1 MSKQQP
7 EPGKF
12 YDPETHQWV
21 ETAPQ
26 QEAEQ
31 DAGTDEATTEPK
43 E

>member
-1 MSKQQP
+1 MSKTQP

-21 ETAPQ
+21 ETDTQ
-26 QEAEQ
+26 QEAAQ
-31 DAGTDEATTEPK
+31 DAGTEATTEPK